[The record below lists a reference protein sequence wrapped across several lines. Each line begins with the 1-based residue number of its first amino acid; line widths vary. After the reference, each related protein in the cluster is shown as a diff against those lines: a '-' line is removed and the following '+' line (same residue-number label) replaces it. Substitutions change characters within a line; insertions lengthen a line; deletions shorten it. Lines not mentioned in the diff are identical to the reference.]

1 MGLPQ
6 DPPSPTGSSQDC
18 KAPCRWPSHNREGA
32 WAPNDCEAQSGPT
45 TSPPGPGSLLTERK
59 PLCVRLLRFG
69 GCWNQ
74 QSACYNKYAL
84 LRDTAPTST
93 RIVACS
99 LLERAPGGPG
109 LRPAFPSSS
118 LGQGDGGQGARMPG
132 PHTTTWAAPIPKKL
146 YCFKWQNVIGLC
158 GAPGRVEGDLRW
170 GRAPPITKIKGFYKN
185 CYKLVSKENPREA
198 GGGSRGGG
206 KRAQG
211 GRDQN
216 L

>member
-1 MGLPQ
+1 MECG
-6 DPPSPTGSSQDC
+6 SPTGSSQDC

-32 WAPNDCEAQSGPT
+32 WAPNDCEAQRGPT

-84 LRDTAPTST
+84 LRDTEPTST
-93 RIVACS
+93 RVAACS

-118 LGQGDGGQGARMPG
+118 LGQGDGGQGARTTHHNLGSTNSQKTLLFQVAKCYWSLWGTWQGGGRPEVGPG
-132 PHTTTWAAPIPKKL
+132 STH
-146 YCFKWQNVIGLC
+146 
-158 GAPGRVEGDLRW
+158 
-170 GRAPPITKIKGFYKN
+170 YKN
-185 CYKLVSKENPREA
+185 QRL
-198 GGGSRGGG
+198 
-206 KRAQG
+206 
-211 GRDQN
+211 